1 MVRTLGDDVGCRV
14 ATQTAGITLRDRQ
27 AADAGRVDG
36 VSWQPHARSVVPP
49 GSVAI
54 TAERDRFT
62 RDRPAAAPAA
72 PAALSLLTHAACL
85 LTFTLLASSR
95 MALPDLP
102 ISTNVALVFEP
113 APPATAPAAP
123 PVVHDIVPPPT
134 EPDRAVAPAS
144 EPPPPQ
150 AAQPPPTPPPE
161 PVPAMASDPI
171 RLPPPVPMEVT
182 QHVAKTAP
190 PPPRTVAREGAPSPH
205 SVPAQTLA
213 SPAPIPA
220 PAEAHS
226 SQVATAEP
234 LIPPRPVAG
243 METNRAPA
251 YPAIALRRHE
261 TGRVMLR
268 VSVSAHGR
276 PVEVD
281 VAQSSGYPILDSA
294 ALSAVRQWQFIPA
307 MQAGTAVAAIAEV
320 PVRFQ
325 IDN

>member
-1 MVRTLGDDVGCRV
+1 MARALGDDVDCRA
-14 ATQTAGITLRDRQ
+14 ATRAAGATLRDRH
-27 AADAGRVDG
+27 AADAGCVDG
-36 VSWQPHARSVVPP
+36 VSWLPHAHSIVPR
-49 GSVAI
+49 GSVPI
-54 TAERDRFT
+54 TAERGRFT
-62 RDRPAAAPAA
+62 LDRPAAAPTA
-72 PAALSLLTHAACL
+72 PATLSLLTHAACL
-85 LTFTLLASSR
+85 LAFTLLVSSR
-95 MALPDLP
+95 MSLPDIP
-102 ISTNVALVFEP
+102 GATHVALLFEP

-123 PVVHDIVPPPT
+123 PLVHDIVPPPA
-134 EPDRAVAPAS
+134 EPDRGVAPAS
-144 EPPPPQ
+144 EPPPSQ
-150 AAQPPPTPPPE
+150 VAQPPPTPE
-161 PVPAMASDPI
+161 PIPAVASDPI
-171 RLPPPVPMEVT
+171 RLPPPVPVEAT

-190 PPPRTVAREGAPSPH
+190 PPRTVPTPH
-205 SVPAQTLA
+205 SAPAQTLA
-213 SPAPIPA
+213 SPAPAPA

-251 YPAIALRRHE
+251 YPEIALRRHE
-261 TGRVMLR
+261 AGRVMLR

-276 PVEVD
+276 PLEVD

>member
-1 MVRTLGDDVGCRV
+1 VVRALGDDVDSHV
-14 ATQTAGITLRDRQ
+14 ATRAAGTTLRDRH

-36 VSWQPHARSVVPP
+36 VSWLPHARANLPP
-49 GSVAI
+49 GSVPI
-54 TAERDRFT
+54 TAERSRFT
-62 RDRPAAAPAA
+62 RDRPAAAPTA
-72 PAALSLLTHAACL
+72 PATLSLLTHAACL
-85 LTFTLLASSR
+85 LAFTLLLSSR

-102 ISTNVALVFEP
+102 GATNVALVFEP

-134 EPDRAVAPAS
+134 EPDREVAPAS

-150 AAQPPPTPPPE
+150 VTQPPPTPE
-161 PVPAMASDPI
+161 PIPAVASDPI
-171 RLPPPVPMEVT
+171 RLPPPAPLEVT
-182 QHVAKTAP
+182 QRAAKTAP
-190 PPPRTVAREGAPSPH
+190 PPRTVPSPH
-205 SVPAQTLA
+205 SAPAQTLA
-213 SPAPIPA
+213 GPAPTPA

-226 SQVATAEP
+226 TQVATADP

-251 YPAIALRRHE
+251 YPEIALRRHE

-276 PVEVD
+276 PLEVD

>member
-1 MVRTLGDDVGCRV
+1 MVRALGDDVDCHV
-14 ATQTAGITLRDRQ
+14 ATRAAGATLRDRH

-36 VSWQPHARSVVPP
+36 VSWLPHARANLPP
-49 GSVAI
+49 GSLPI
-54 TAERDRFT
+54 TAEPGRFT
-62 RDRPAAAPAA
+62 RDRRAAAPTA
-72 PAALSLLTHAACL
+72 PATLSLLTHAACL
-85 LTFTLLASSR
+85 LALTVLLPSR
-95 MALPDLP
+95 MSLPDIP
-102 ISTNVALVFEP
+102 GTTRVALVFEP

-123 PVVHDIVPPPT
+123 PVVQDIVPPPS
-134 EPDRAVAPAS
+134 EPDHTVVPAS
-144 EPPPPQ
+144 EPPQ
-150 AAQPPPTPPPE
+150 AAQPPPTPE
-161 PVPAMASDPI
+161 PIPAVASDPI
-171 RLPPPVPMEVT
+171 RLPPPVPVEAT
-182 QHVAKTAP
+182 QRVARTAP
-190 PPPRTVAREGAPSPH
+190 QPPRTAPSPH
-205 SVPAQTLA
+205 TAPAQTLA
-213 SPAPIPA
+213 SPTPAPA

-226 SQVATAEP
+226 AQAATADP

-243 METNRAPA
+243 METNRAPT
-251 YPAIALRRHE
+251 YPQIALRRHE

-276 PVEVD
+276 PLEVD